1 MDVWP
6 GRPWPLGATP
16 GESGTNFAVVS
27 EVAEQV
33 VLCLFDADGT
43 ETRLPL
49 PEFDGGVWHGFVPGI
64 GIGQRYGYR
73 VIGPYDPARGLR
85 CNRAKLLLDPY
96 AKATAGRLVWGK
108 RLLGYPPGDPDGQSG
123 LDSAPSMPRSL
134 VAEPSFAWD
143 ADQQPGTPY
152 RDTVIYELHVKGFT
166 QTRRDVPP
174 ELRGTFAGLA
184 CPPVVEYLVGL
195 GVTAVE
201 LLPIHQFVTSR
212 HLAGSGRANYW
223 GYNTIGF
230 FAPHDGYSAA
240 VRSGRAG
247 GQVAEFQAMVQ
258 ALHAAGLEVLLDVV
272 FNHTGEGDHL
282 GPTLCFRGLDNPG
295 YYRLVP
301 GDPRRYL
308 DTTGTGNSINADNPV
323 CLRLIT
329 DSLRY
334 WISEMHV
341 DGFRFDLATTLAR
354 ARGDFDRLAAFF
366 DIVAQDPVI
375 SRVKLIAEPW
385 DIGQRDSYTAGQ
397 FPPLWSEWN
406 GRYRDTVRDFW
417 RGADG
422 ILPDFATRV
431 AGSSDLYAA
440 ARRRPTASIN
450 FITAHD
456 GFTLRDLVSYNR
468 KHNRAN
474 GEGNRDGTDDNR
486 SWNCGVEGPTSDP
499 RILAL
504 RARLSRALLGT
515 LLLSR
520 GVPMILGGDEMGR
533 TQGGN
538 NNAYC
543 QDNPVSWFDW
553 DAADAGLT
561 AYTRRLIWFRRA
573 HPVLRRNRYLAD
585 PGYTVWYTPKGHP
598 MIPQDWQSSSR
609 KSMATYIDGTV
620 APDLDAHSQRM
631 LDDDVLILVN
641 GSPRPVTFTIPQVGK
656 QCSWHAEVDSF
667 DLPAETASRHPASAR
682 DTTGA
687 AGMAGTSTPTGA
699 AGPADPPPPIGAG
712 DQLTVGQRS
721 FVLLLAPQPST
732 GRADGRPNEGTD

>member
-1 MDVWP
+1 MEVWP
-6 GRPWPLGATP
+6 GRPSPLGASP

-33 VLCLFDADGT
+33 VLCLFGADGV

-49 PEFDGGVWHGFVPGI
+49 LELDDGVWHGFVPGI

-73 VIGPYDPARGLR
+73 VTGPHDPARGLR
-85 CNRAKLLLDPY
+85 CNPAKLLLDPY
-96 AKATAGRLVWGK
+96 AKATAGRLVWGE
-108 RLLGYPPGDPDGQSG
+108 RLLGYPPGDPDGRSD
-123 LDSAPSMPRSL
+123 LDSAPSVPRSL
-134 VAEPSFAWD
+134 VTDPSFAWG
-143 ADQQPGTPY
+143 ADRQPGTPY
-152 RDTVIYELHVKGFT
+152 RDTIIYELHVKGFT

-174 ELRGTFAGLA
+174 ELRGTYAGLA
-184 CPPVVEYLVGL
+184 CPPVVEYLAGL

-201 LLPIHQFVTSR
+201 LLPVHQFVTSR
-212 HLAGSGRANYW
+212 HLAGSGLSNYW

-240 VRSGRAG
+240 VRVGRAG

-301 GDPRRYL
+301 GDLRRYV
-308 DTTGTGNSINADNPV
+308 DTTGTGNSVNADNPV

-354 ARGDFDRLAAFF
+354 ARGNFDRLAAFF

-375 SRVKLIAEPW
+375 SQVKLIAEPW
-385 DIGQRDSYTAGQ
+385 DIGQPDSYSVGR

-417 RGADG
+417 RGRDG
-422 ILPDFATRV
+422 VLPDFATRV

-440 ARRRPTASIN
+440 ARRRPSASIN
-450 FITAHD
+450 FIAAHD

-468 KHNRAN
+468 KHNQAN

-486 SWNCGVEGPTSDP
+486 SWNCGAEGPSGNP
-499 RILAL
+499 RVLAL
-504 RARLSRALLGT
+504 RARQARALLGT

-520 GVPMILGGDEMGR
+520 GVPMILGGDELGR

-543 QDNPVSWFDW
+543 QDSQVSWFDW

-561 AYTRRLIWFRRA
+561 AYTRRLIALRRA
-573 HPVLRRNRYLAD
+573 HPVLRRNRYLTD
-585 PGYTVWYTPKGHP
+585 PGYTVWYTPDGNA
-598 MIPQDWQSSSR
+598 MTAAGWQAPSR
-609 KSMATYIDGTV
+609 KSIAIYVNGTI
-620 APDLDAHSQRM
+620 APDLDEHGQPM
-631 LDDDVLILVN
+631 LDHDVLILVN
-641 GSPRPVTFTIPQVGK
+641 GSLRPVTFTIPEIGK
-656 QCSWHAEVDSF
+656 RCSWHAELDSF
-667 DLPAETASRHPASAR
+667 DLPAQAASRQPAGAS

-687 AGMAGTSTPTGA
+687 AGMASPGTP
-699 AGPADPPPPIGAG
+699 AGPADPAPPIGAG
-712 DQLTVGQRS
+712 DQLTARQRS

-732 GRADGRPNEGTD
+732 S